1 MMQSYRNEA
10 SSTFSRYYN
19 LPSTV
24 KPICGDY
31 LANVAMTM
39 EKESEEKKEWLNDAI
54 LIAAPSR

>member
-1 MMQSYRNEA
+1 MMQSYRSEA
-10 SSTFSRYYN
+10 STAFSRYYS

-39 EKESEEKKEWLNDAI
+39 EKESEEKKE
-54 LIAAPSR
+54 

>member
-1 MMQSYRNEA
+1 MMQSYRSEA
-10 SSTFSRYYN
+10 STAFCRYYS

-39 EKESEEKKEWLNDAI
+39 TMEKESEEKKE
-54 LIAAPSR
+54 